1 MKQFIFLL
9 LCCGCLVA
17 CTPGTANAPQATIPA
32 TLEQSVVPTEP
43 ALPTLTPE
51 PSATPT
57 IVPTAI
63 PATDIPATATSA
75 PEPTATTEAL
85 PEPVSGDLAAY
96 PADLLITFRQ
106 EGGFAGL
113 QLEWVIE
120 ASGRVTQNGAELA
133 PLTPEQ
139 VAGIYQ
145 ALLDNDFFNLAPN
158 YKAEEICCDF
168 ITYTLIVT
176 ANGQTTTALTVGGPP
191 DTPEWLWNCLQPIL
205 TVVGQAPVQ

>member
-51 PSATPT
+51 PA
-57 IVPTAI
+57 
-63 PATDIPATATSA
+63 
-75 PEPTATTEAL
+75 ATTEAL
-85 PEPVSGDLAAY
+85 PDPDNGDLAAY

-176 ANGQTTTALTVGGPP
+176 ANAQTTTAMTVGGPP

-205 TVVGQAPVQ
+205 VVVGQAPVQ